1 MTSGLGISI
10 GTVNVVSARV
20 AEHDARPIVR
30 TRRTAV
36 GFDNRGTARL
46 GGITRFSTAVSEF
59 ADLGRDPESVYV
71 DGRIWAPATIFA
83 SVVQGLVAAE
93 PAAGVVATHPAGYSA
108 KQLDLLRQSLD
119 LAGVGHVQLV
129 PEPVAAAHWLDA
141 EHGPLDTGFVL
152 VYDLGGN
159 SLDVAVV
166 RTGMDW
172 PDHPV
177 VGKPVRSYDFGG
189 RPLGAMIA
197 RCAGDR
203 AIGPAEPGT
212 GTVSLMSFVDPEGLR
227 REHIRDSLEVVRGAV
242 RSAGVA
248 LSDIGRILVVGGAA
262 RPPQVAETLAE
273 LGLPVTIAA
282 DSAQCVALGAAAMAA
297 ESVPLAGSS
306 RAKHAPI
313 FSGAA
318 VFSAV
323 AMSAATILG
332 NGAADTVGPDRDR
345 MPLQTPGAVLY
356 EIHGEAQVERSGAG
370 WSVSYAPLDAGPRI
384 TPAGVSRP
392 YGPPMPGTAAAPTDS
407 APDRDGDR
415 NDSHTSPRD
424 RHADNES
431 RYNDPARFQNPIPF
445 DPPDLPA
452 RPDPGPAEPETP
464 GIELPGGPDPDDTPV
479 IDPPG
484 GLPGGET
491 DEPGQGSDNGAGPV
505 PGIPDL
511 GSPGVPEVPG
521 GNWSGGAESPGG
533 DWSAPGSEWSEPGG
547 GWTSPGGSGDTSAPE
562 PADDGSGGGDSD
574 GSGTGGPG
582 GFGTGNSGGY
592 GTGDSGGYGTGDS
605 GGFGSGN
612 SGGFG
617 TGNSGGFGSGG
628 SGAGDSG
635 GFGGSGFGGS
645 DSGPGGISSR
655 GSDSSGGSN
664 SDSGGFGGFGGGRS
678 SGGDSDSGGSD
689 SSKGSKSRGSDS
701 GGSSS
706 SGSDGGSSR
715 SKGSGGK
722 SSGGGSDN

>member
-46 GGITRFSTAVSEF
+46 GGITRFSTAISEF

-71 DGRIWAPATIFA
+71 DGRIWAPASIFA
-83 SVVQGLVAAE
+83 SVVQGLVTAE

-129 PEPVAAAHWLDA
+129 PEPVAAAHWLDT

-197 RCAGDR
+197 RCAGER
-203 AIGPAEPGT
+203 AIGPAEPGN

-248 LSDIGRILVVGGAA
+248 LSDIGRILVVGGAS

-273 LGLPVTIAA
+273 LGLPVTVAA

-306 RAKHAPI
+306 RAEHAPI

-332 NGAADTVGPDRDR
+332 NGAADTVVPDRDR

-356 EIHGEAQVERSGAG
+356 EIHGEAQVERSGSG
-370 WSVSYAPLDAGPRI
+370 WSVSYAPLGTGPRI
-384 TPAGVSRP
+384 APAGVSRP
-392 YGPPMPGTAAAPTDS
+392 YGPPMPATAAAPA
-407 APDRDGDR
+407 APAQDRDGDR

-431 RYNDPARFQNPIPF
+431 RYDDPARFRNPIPF
-445 DPPDLPA
+445 DPPALPA
-452 RPDPGPAEPETP
+452 RPDPAPVDPGPVDPDPAEPEVP
-464 GIELPGGPDPDDTPV
+464 GIELPGVPDPDGDTPIV
-479 IDPPG
+479 DPPG
-484 GLPGGET
+484 GQPGEETGEPEQ
-491 DEPGQGSDNGAGPV
+491 DSDGGTGPV
-505 PGIPDL
+505 PGLPDNGNPGIPEIPG
-511 GSPGVPEVPG
+511 GSRSGGEESPG
-521 GNWSGGAESPGG
+521 GNWTAPGG
-533 DWSAPGSEWSEPGG
+533 EWPEPGT
-547 GWTSPGGSGDTSAPE
+547 GWTAPDGSGDTSTPE
-562 PADDGSGGGDSD
+562 SGNDGSGAGNSGGFGVDE
-574 GSGTGGPG
+574 PG
-582 GFGTGNSGGY
+582 GFGTG
-592 GTGDSGGYGTGDS
+592 D
-605 GGFGSGN
+605 

-617 TGNSGGFGSGG
+617 TGNSGGFGT
-628 SGAGDSG
+628 GDSG
-635 GFGGSGFGGS
+635 GFGTGNSGGFGTG
-645 DSGPGGISSR
+645 
-655 GSDSSGGSN
+655 
-664 SDSGGFGGFGGGRS
+664 DSGGFGTG
-678 SGGDSDSGGSD
+678 
-689 SSKGSKSRGSDS
+689 
-701 GGSSS
+701 
-706 SGSDGGSSR
+706 
-715 SKGSGGK
+715 
-722 SSGGGSDN
+722 N

>member
-20 AEHDARPIVR
+20 GDREPRPVVR

-36 GFDNRGTARL
+36 GFDSRGTARL
-46 GGITRFSTAVSEF
+46 GGITRFSTAVNEF
-59 ADLGRDPESVYV
+59 ADLGRNPESVYV
-71 DGRIWAPATIFA
+71 DGRIWSPATIFA

-93 PAAGVVATHPAGYSA
+93 PATGVVATHPAGYSP

-129 PEPVAAAHWLDA
+129 PEPVAAAHWLDT
-141 EHGPLDTGFVL
+141 EQGPLDTGFVL

-166 RTGMDW
+166 RTGADW

-203 AIGPAEPGT
+203 AIGPAEPET

-227 REHIRDSLEVVRGAV
+227 REHIRDSLEVVRAAV

-282 DSAQCVALGAAAMAA
+282 DSGQCVALGAAAMAA
-297 ESVPLAGSS
+297 DSVALVGSS

-332 NGAADTVGPDRDR
+332 NGAADTGPEEDR
-345 MPLQTPGAVLY
+345 MPIQIPGAVLY

-370 WSVSYAPLDAGPRI
+370 WSVSYAPLGTPARI
-384 TPAGVSRP
+384 MPAGVSRP
-392 YGPPMPGTAAAPTDS
+392 YGPPMPGTAPAPAQFT
-407 APDRDGDR
+407 PERGDR
-415 NDSHTSPRD
+415 TDSHTSPRD
-424 RHADNES
+424 RHANEES
-431 RYNDPARFQNPIPF
+431 RYSNPARFQNPIPF
-445 DPPDLPA
+445 PRPELPAPPD
-452 RPDPGPAEPETP
+452 PDPAEPETP
-464 GIELPGGPDPDDTPV
+464 GGELPGGVDPDDTPV
-479 IDPPG
+479 VDPPG
-484 GLPGGET
+484 GGPEETPVEPGG
-491 DEPGQGSDNGAGPV
+491 QNPV
-505 PGIPDL
+505 GTPDL
-511 GSPGVPEVPG
+511 PDIGNPGTPEAPG
-521 GNWSGGAESPGG
+521 GSWSGG
-533 DWSAPGSEWSEPGG
+533 
-547 GWTSPGGSGDTSAPE
+547 
-562 PADDGSGGGDSD
+562 DDGSGNGSPVPGDTPAPGDEGAGDPGISGPA
-574 GSGTGGPG
+574 GSG
-582 GFGTGNSGGY
+582 GFGAGSP
-592 GTGDSGGYGTGDS
+592 GTSEPADS
-605 GGFGSGN
+605 GGFGAGSPGASGPAGAGGVGT
-612 SGGFG
+612 GGF
-617 TGNSGGFGSGG
+617 
-628 SGAGDSG
+628 GAGDSG
-635 GFGGSGFGGS
+635 GFSGTGGFTSGGS
-645 DSGPGGISSR
+645 DSS
-655 GSDSSGGSN
+655 SDSD
-664 SDSGGFGGFGGGRS
+664 SDSGGFGGFGGRS
-678 SGGDSDSGGSD
+678 DSGDSDSPSGA
-689 SSKGSKSRGSDS
+689 KSRGSDS

-706 SGSDGGSSR
+706 SGNDGGSSR
-715 SKGSGGK
+715 GKSSRGK
-722 SSGGGSDN
+722 SSGGGSDD